1 MRLLSLIQEGWSK
14 FSDSLQTTEYRKN
27 FNNLTS
33 KDMELL
39 LYGTDIYAF
48 RNNNIPSNFIE
59 NQGEKVNITIATAGS
74 DIRLRIEGMNY
85 FPTATEN
92 KNYTHLVYKISSD
105 LISRDLFTRI
115 SLTDTPNLDTKRF
128 LFAKNLTYISNN
140 TTLRNIS
147 NIPTQGVLFTSTG
160 GATPY
165 IQISPFITHYFQ
177 TITLSPTFSDTST
190 PYTTINAGTYTINLD
205 LFKPHYLVGAFV
217 GGVSSAQVYLKIHHE
232 ISSNNGATWNIL
244 QSFSL
249 FGNTT
254 YITTFFLP
262 LTVDINSVITNR
274 RIRYQTLQSIY
285 LHYFYVINLDQASGN
300 VRID

>member
-1 MRLLSLIQEGWSK
+1 MRLIDLIQEGWSK

-33 KDMELL
+33 KDIELL

-48 RNNNIPSNFIE
+48 RNDNIPNNFVE
-59 NQGEKVNITIATAGS
+59 NQGEKVNITIATAGG

-128 LFAKNLTYISNN
+128 LFAKNLTYISN

-147 NIPTQGVLFTSTG
+147 IPTQGVLFTSTG
-160 GATPY
+160 GGTPY
-165 IQISPFITHYFQ
+165 IQISPFLAHSFTGINT
-177 TITLSPTFSDTST
+177 PTFSDTST
-190 PYTTINAGTYTINLD
+190 PYTTINTGTYTFNLD

-217 GGVSSAQVYLKIHHE
+217 GGNATSQAALRIHHE
-232 ISSNNGATWNIL
+232 TSSNNGATWNIL

-249 FGNTT
+249 WAASS

-262 LTVDINSVITNR
+262 LTVNINSVITNR
-274 RIRYQTLQSIY
+274 RIRYQALTNIT
-285 LHYFYVINLDQASGN
+285 LHYFYVIYLDQASGN
-300 VRID
+300 VRIN